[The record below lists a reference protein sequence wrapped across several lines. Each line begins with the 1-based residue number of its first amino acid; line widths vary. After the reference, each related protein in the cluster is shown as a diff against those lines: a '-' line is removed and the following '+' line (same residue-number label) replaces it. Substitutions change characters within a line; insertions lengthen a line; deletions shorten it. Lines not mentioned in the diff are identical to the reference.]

1 MPDVR
6 QPSDTSV
13 LHMKRRAVL
22 IAIASFAA
30 LLSWGLYSCR
40 LALQSD
46 TTIAARLASCIQAVR
61 TIDQAHTIF
70 GRQYQVGPVAHGSPW
85 GALPGVPDTA
95 PSFTVLVGEYRLP
108 FITSVEALVVFQ
120 PEGGLHRVLIRRTT
134 DAF

>member
-1 MPDVR
+1 MPTVR

-13 LHMKRRAVL
+13 LQMKRRVSL
-22 IAIASFAA
+22 IAIAAFVA

-46 TTIAARLASCIQAVR
+46 ATIASRLTSRIQALR
-61 TIDQAHTIF
+61 TVEQAHTLL
-70 GRQYQVGPVAHGSPW
+70 GRQYAVGSVAHGSPW

-95 PSFTVLVGEYRLP
+95 LSFTVLVGEYGLP
-108 FITSVEALVVFQ
+108 FITSVEALVVFR
-120 PEGGLHRVLIRRTT
+120 PEGGLQRVHIRRTT